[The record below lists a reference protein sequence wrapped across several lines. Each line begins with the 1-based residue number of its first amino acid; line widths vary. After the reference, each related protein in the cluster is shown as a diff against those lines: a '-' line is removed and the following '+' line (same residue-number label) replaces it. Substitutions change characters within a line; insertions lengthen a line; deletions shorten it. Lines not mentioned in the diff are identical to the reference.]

1 VSDSG
6 EPRLTAAEVAE
17 RAGLPLDLTRRLFRT
32 LGFAEHGDEPAY
44 TDADVAAMRILGQ
57 GPDDEVVVPEVALNV
72 TRGIGITMARL
83 ADWEVGEL
91 VQHVADAAPEDA
103 EDPGA
108 WVTARLGESFEDLL
122 VYAWRRHLAA
132 AIARMEAVRAL
143 DDDPHTTDLSV
154 GFADIV
160 GFTALSNEV
169 SRERIGEL
177 VEVFEARCG
186 DVIAGENGRLIKSM
200 GDAVLF
206 VNDDPMAAF
215 TTAEGIINVIGRDPR
230 MPDVRV
236 GLATGGV
243 VLRMGDVFGPPVNL
257 AARLTQVARRNRI
270 IVDHATA
277 DLLPDDQV
285 ESRPLPA
292 RPVRGFGVVE
302 PVAVRRA

>member
-1 VSDSG
+1 M
-6 EPRLTAAEVAE
+6 
-17 RAGLPLDLTRRLFRT
+17 PLDLTRRLFRT
-32 LGFAEHGDEPAY
+32 LGFAEHGDERAY
-44 TDADVAAMRILGQ
+44 TRADVDAMRILAE
-57 GPDDEVVVPEVALNV
+57 GPDGEVVEPDVALNV

-91 VQHVADAAPEDA
+91 VQHVADGAPEDV

-108 WVTARLGESFEDLL
+108 WVTARLGEQFEDLL

-186 DVIAGENGRLIKSM
+186 DVIARENGRLIKSM
-200 GDAVLF
+200 GDAVLY

-277 DLLPDDQV
+277 DLLPADQV
-285 ESRPLPA
+285 DSRPLPA